1 MIVGR
6 EEEDAILGRA
16 LTSAAAGRTTLVAIE
31 GEAGMGKSSLL
42 RQITTDATA
51 MGFTVL
57 RADADDF
64 QRSRTFGPIVDAVSQ
79 LHPGELRDAVLE
91 AVATAPSN
99 VAATVILGGAADQR
113 HQVVDRLCAL
123 VEHLAISA
131 PLALV
136 FDDLH
141 WSDESTL
148 LALRTVARRVEGYR
162 LLIAVAGRPEP
173 STRAWATLLDQA
185 AEVVIPRPLTSA
197 EGQNLLENRLSAR
210 IGPNLRNLS
219 EGTGGN
225 PLLLDQ
231 LGRGLRIADLHTT
244 DDGTIDVASTFV
256 PATFSAAVLRSLLQ
270 LSPVAT
276 EIVRAA
282 SVLGTACEIDV
293 IAAMIGRSV
302 GRLIP
307 AVDEVVRAGL
317 FSPSGRDVA
326 FRHVMVR
333 NAVASSLPDVV
344 RSSLHRQAAEVLTL
358 RRAPAARIADH
369 LGAAGGDDAPTY
381 RAWLRRAAAEAMGR
395 SPEVANR
402 LLSRARDGLE
412 KGSPGWIDVGLDQL
426 EAATNGGLVQE
437 ALLLGAELVSHPLS
451 AQQRVTALHWH
462 GGALFLQQR
471 THEAAAMFETAVRE
485 STDPLQRALLA
496 SYLGLVKLV
505 SFMPDAEEAI
515 ERAVSASEVDG
526 DSESRCLALLLRSR
540 VFGSQMRFAESTA
553 TARAAKA
560 IGDADAGG
568 AAQKFQ
574 PAWFLGLSLA
584 DEGYVD
590 DALRVLDEGQ
600 RMAEQIGA
608 SWADGIYL
616 GMRAVTLYCILRF
629 DEADAEAAAGIA
641 VAEETGAVI
650 AVGWSYA
657 VASLIAIQQERF
669 EDASQAVKAGEALF
683 DAGHSRLGSDLLSL
697 ARSRLLDA
705 AGLELQAFE
714 HLYGSWQVF
723 EATPIEISGLS
734 IAVDLADL
742 AARLGRLDA
751 LNDVR
756 KATERWV
763 ERDTASKRLLGVRVA
778 VEAIA
783 TDDTEGLGRAIF
795 LLRESG
801 QSALALRL
809 EERVALVS
817 GRATAAAIA
826 KAGNVDAANSHAGTS
841 HAANPT
847 DHWLNLS
854 PAEQRVALAVGRGMA
869 NKAIARELLLST
881 RTIETHVSR
890 ILRKMD
896 VTSRL
901 ELAIRITGR
910 TTG

>member
-1 MIVGR
+1 MRFVIVGR
-6 EEEDAILGRA
+6 EQEEAILGRA
-16 LTSAAAGRTTLVAIE
+16 LTRAAAGRTTLIAIE
-31 GEAGMGKSSLL
+31 GEAGIGKSSLL
-42 RQITTDATA
+42 RQVALDAIA
-51 MGFTVL
+51 KGFTVL

-64 QRSRTFGPIVDAVSQ
+64 QRSRTFGPIVDALSQ

-91 AVATAPSN
+91 AVATAPLN
-99 VAATVILGGAADQR
+99 AAAAVIFGAAADQR
-113 HQVVDRLCAL
+113 HQVVDRLCVL

-162 LLIAVAGRPEP
+162 LLIVVAGRPEP

-185 AEVVIPRPLTSA
+185 AEVVIPRLLTSA
-197 EGQNLLENRLSAR
+197 DGQELLENRLSSR
-210 IGPNLRNLS
+210 IGPNLRDLS

-231 LGRGLRIADLHTT
+231 LVRSLETADLHTA
-244 DDGTIDVASTFV
+244 DDGTVDVALTFV

-270 LSPVAT
+270 LSPIAT

-282 SVLGTACEIDV
+282 SVLGTASELEV

-307 AVDEVVRAGL
+307 AVDEAVRAGL
-317 FSPSGRDVA
+317 FSPSGSDVA
-326 FRHVMVR
+326 FRHALVR

-369 LGAAGGDDAPTY
+369 LGSAGGDDAPTY

-402 LLSRARDGLE
+402 LLSRARDGME
-412 KGSPGWIDVGLDQL
+412 EGSAGWIDIGLEQL
-426 EAATNGGLVQE
+426 EAAANGGLVQE
-437 ALLLGAELVSHPLS
+437 ALSLGAELLSHPLS
-451 AQQRVTALHWH
+451 AERRVTACHWY

-471 THEAAAMFETAVRE
+471 THEAAAVFETAVRE
-485 STDPLQRALLA
+485 STDPAQRALLA
-496 SYLGLVKLV
+496 SYLALVMLV

-515 ERAVSASEVDG
+515 ESAVTASEAVG
-526 DSESRCLALLLRSR
+526 DQESLCLALLLRSR
-540 VFGSQMRFAESTA
+540 IQASQMRFAEATA
-553 TARAAKA
+553 TARTAKA
-560 IGDADAGG
+560 IADADADG
-568 AAQKFQ
+568 ATQKFQ
-574 PAWFLGLSLA
+574 PAWFLGITLA
-584 DEGYVD
+584 DEGHVD

-608 SWADGIYL
+608 SWAEGIYL
-616 GMRAVTLYCILRF
+616 GTRAVTLFNLLRF

-641 VAEETGAVI
+641 AAEETGAVI

-657 VASLIAIQQERF
+657 VAALIALQQERF

-683 DAGHSRLGSDLLSL
+683 EAGRSPLGVDLLSL
-697 ARSRLLDA
+697 ARSRLLHA
-705 AGLELQAFE
+705 AGLEQRAFE
-714 HLYGSWQVF
+714 HLYGSWRVF
-723 EATPIEISGLS
+723 AATPIEISGLS

-742 AARLGRLDA
+742 AVRVGRHDA
-751 LNDVR
+751 LNDVQT
-756 KATERWV
+756 ATQRWV
-763 ERDTASKRLLGVRVA
+763 ERDTGSHRLLGVQVA
-778 VEAIA
+778 VDSIA
-783 TDDTEGLGRAIF
+783 TDDTEGLWRAIF
-795 LLRESG
+795 LLRGCG

-809 EERVALVS
+809 EERIAFAS
-817 GRATAAAIA
+817 GKNTAFAVA
-826 KAGNVDAANSHAGTS
+826 KAAKSATPPTNV
-841 HAANPT
+841 NPT
-847 DHWLNLS
+847 DHWLSLS

>member
-6 EEEDAILGRA
+6 EQEEAILRRA
-16 LTSAAAGRTTLVAIE
+16 LARAAAGSTTLVAIE
-31 GEAGMGKSSLL
+31 GEAGIGKSSLL
-42 RQITTDATA
+42 RQVALDATA
-51 MGFTVL
+51 KGFTVL

-64 QRSRTFGPIVDAVSQ
+64 QRSRTFGPIVDALSQ
-79 LHPGELRDAVLE
+79 LHPGELRDAVLQ

-99 VAATVILGGAADQR
+99 AAATVILGAAADQR

-123 VEHLAISA
+123 FEHLAIGA

-173 STRAWATLLDQA
+173 STRAWATLLDHA
-185 AEVVIPRPLTSA
+185 AEVVIPRALTSA
-197 EGQNLLENRLSAR
+197 EGQKLLENRLSTR

-231 LGRGLRIADLHTT
+231 LVRSLETTDLHTT
-244 DDGTIDVASTFV
+244 TDGTVDVASTFV
-256 PATFSAAVLRSLLQ
+256 PATFSAAVLRSVLQ
-270 LSPVAT
+270 LSPIAT
-276 EIVRAA
+276 EIVKAA
-282 SVLGTACEIDV
+282 SVLETASEIDV

-302 GRLIP
+302 RRLIP
-307 AVDEVVRAGL
+307 AVDEAVRAGL
-317 FSPSGRDVA
+317 FSSSGRDVA

-358 RRAPAARIADH
+358 RRAPAALIADH

-402 LLSRARDGLE
+402 LLSRALE
-412 KGSPGWIDVGLDQL
+412 GIEEGSAGWIDISLEQL
-426 EAATNGGLVQE
+426 EAAVNGGLVHE
-437 ALLLGAELVSHPLS
+437 ALSLGAELLSYPLS
-451 AQQRVTALHWH
+451 AERRVTACHWY

-485 STDPLQRALLA
+485 STDPVQRALLTA
-496 SYLGLVKLV
+496 YLALVKLV

-515 ERAVSASEVDG
+515 QRAVTASDADG
-526 DSESRCLALLLRSR
+526 DSESLCLALLLRSR
-540 VFGSQMRFAESTA
+540 IQGSQMRFAEATA

-560 IGDADAGG
+560 IADDDADGTT
-568 AAQKFQ
+568 QKFQ
-574 PAWFLGLSLA
+574 PAWFLGLTLA
-584 DEGYVD
+584 DEGHMD
-590 DALRVLDEGQ
+590 DALRVLDEGR
-600 RMAEQIGA
+600 RMGEQIGA
-608 SWADGIYL
+608 SWAEGIYL
-616 GMRAVTLYCILRF
+616 GTRAVTLFCLLRF

-641 VAEETGAVI
+641 VAEETGAVM
-650 AVGWSYA
+650 AAGWSYA
-657 VASLIAIQQERF
+657 VAALIAIHQERF
-669 EDASQAVKAGEALF
+669 KDASQAVKAGEALF
-683 DAGHSRLGSDLLSL
+683 EAGHSPLGVDLLSL

-705 AGLELQAFE
+705 AGLEQRAFE

-723 EATPIEISGLS
+723 SATPIEISCLS

-742 AARLGRLDA
+742 AVRVARQDA

-756 KATERWV
+756 RATQHWL
-763 ERDTASKRLLGVRVA
+763 ERDTTSDRLLGVHVA
-778 VEAIA
+778 VDAIA
-783 TDDTEGLGRAIF
+783 TDDNEGLQRAIF
-795 LLRESG
+795 LLRGSG

-809 EERVALVS
+809 EERVALAS
-817 GRATAAAIA
+817 GKATATATATDIARATKSA
-826 KAGNVDAANSHAGTS
+826 KAASQ
-841 HAANPT
+841 T
-847 DHWLNLS
+847 DHWLSLS
-854 PAEQRVALAVGRGMA
+854 PAEQRVALSVGRGMA

-901 ELAIRITGR
+901 ELAIRIAGR
-910 TTG
+910 KPG